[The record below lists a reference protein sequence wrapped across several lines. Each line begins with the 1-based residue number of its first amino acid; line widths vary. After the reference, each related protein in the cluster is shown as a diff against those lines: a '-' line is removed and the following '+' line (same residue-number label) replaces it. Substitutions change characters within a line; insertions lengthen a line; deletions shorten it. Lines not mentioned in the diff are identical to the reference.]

1 MSIDIRIASRPLILA
16 LLHCV
21 STAHEIENLPVSVVR
36 PSVVR
41 VTIISY
47 HIWQIAKK

>member
-1 MSIDIRIASRPLILA
+1 MNIDKGIASRPLYNLA

-21 STAHEIENLPVSVVR
+21 STMEILPVSVVR

-41 VTIISY
+41 VAIISY
-47 HIWQIAKK
+47 QILQIAKK